1 MNAIKSDSSKS
12 GFVKVTQ
19 IKSKIGTKPLHR
31 GTLNALGLRGIG
43 RINYFVDSKE
53 TQGMILR
60 VAHLVAVEHL
70 DKTQLEKET
79 HKRAAKLLAASGKAG
94 GKQK

>member
-1 MNAIKSDSSKS
+1 MNAIKSDNSKS

-43 RINYFVDSKE
+43 RTNYFVDSRE
-53 TQGMILR
+53 TQGMLVR
-60 VAHLVAVEHL
+60 VAHLVAVEYL
-70 DKTQLEKET
+70 DRTQLEKET
-79 HKRAAKLLAASGKAG
+79 HRRAAKLLAASGEVG